1 MTTKSGHPSQSSAA
15 TKSGAPAAKRT
26 AAKEGTILDRGY
38 QAYAGRY
45 TPAASRWQ
53 VIAGRMLRMSA
64 RQWWAILL
72 FIATLIPLLVAAVR
86 MWFNSKLLA
95 LAPPGVVIES
105 PDSFAMLPWGTMT
118 LAFLMALFAGAAQ
131 VADDTRAGAFQF
143 YFARPVTRD
152 QYLVGKMIPV
162 VVLTLFMALL
172 PALLLSL
179 LRLALL
185 PSGAEVVA
193 KLPLVGATLL
203 VGTIEA
209 LALAIPALA
218 ISSLSRRRSYVQG
231 GYAILYLLPWVVGGI
246 FVKVTR
252 SAWPALFS
260 VPAHLENL
268 ARFVY
273 RLPLPDGERALP
285 VWISAAFL
293 ALLIAGS
300 LALLRRRLASVE
312 VVAS

>member
-1 MTTKSGHPSQSSAA
+1 MSGKNA
-15 TKSGAPAAKRT
+15 TANAAKPAKVV

-38 QAYAGRY
+38 APYSGRY
-45 TPAASRWQ
+45 TPEASRWK
-53 VIAGRMLRMSA
+53 VIAARMLRMSA

-72 FIATLIPLLVAAVR
+72 LVATVIPLLVSAVQ
-86 MWFNSKLLA
+86 MWFMSKVA
-95 LAPPGVVIES
+95 AAAPPGIQLTN
-105 PDSFAMLPWGTMT
+105 PDTYAMLPGGTMT
-118 LAFLMALFAGAAQ
+118 LAFLIALFAGAGQ

-152 QYLVGKMIPV
+152 QYLVGKVMPV
-162 VVLTLFMALL
+162 VVLTMFIALV

-185 PSGAEVVA
+185 PSGAEVVK
-193 KLPLVGATLL
+193 KLPLVGATLII
-203 VGTIEA
+203 GTIEA
-209 LALAIPALA
+209 LVLAIPAVA
-218 ISSLSRRRSYVQG
+218 ISSLSRRRAYVQG
-231 GYAILYLLPWVVGGI
+231 GYAILYLLPWIVGGI

-252 SAWPALFS
+252 SAWPALLS

-273 RLPLPDGERALP
+273 RQPLPDGEHALP
-285 VWISAAFL
+285 VWISAAFV
-293 ALLIAGS
+293 ALLVAGS
-300 LALLRRRLASVE
+300 FALLRKRLSAVE